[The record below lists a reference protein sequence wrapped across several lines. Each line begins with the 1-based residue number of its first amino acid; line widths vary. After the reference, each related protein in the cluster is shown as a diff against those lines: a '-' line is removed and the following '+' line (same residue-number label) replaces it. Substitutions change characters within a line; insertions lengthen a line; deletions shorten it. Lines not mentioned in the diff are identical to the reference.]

1 MTDPRSTVE
10 NILEYLEAFITEKQL
25 KKKNYKGHVTRIQ
38 KSNWG
43 SNSPQFVEKLQ
54 WIEANQVCLNL
65 QVHSNI
71 K

>member
-38 KSNWG
+38 KSN
-43 SNSPQFVEKLQ
+43 
-54 WIEANQVCLNL
+54 
-65 QVHSNI
+65 
-71 K
+71 